1 MKRFVLEIGAGRPA
15 AVKGKMQKPSDKVK
29 MAEVLARMVDKNLL
43 DAVSA
48 AGKTLDSYV
57 DSLDHI
63 WAYSDKGDYRLAIEM
78 MHVMCMAMDKD
89 SSIILEE
96 IIMPDLEL
104 TEYFLDYFGEYITDG
119 YIIERIIAN
128 CEPDEGYLSD
138 DEEHEEEVLHDI
150 HYDEVKEFFKKEG
163 EVDE

>member
-1 MKRFVLEIGAGRPA
+1 MKRFVLEIRAGRPA
-15 AVKGKMQKPSDKVK
+15 AAKGKMQKPSDKVK
-29 MAEVLARMVDKNLL
+29 MAEALARLVDKNLL

-96 IIMPDLEL
+96 IIRA
-104 TEYFLDYFGEYITDG
+104 
-119 YIIERIIAN
+119 IERPVA
-128 CEPDEGYLSD
+128 Y
-138 DEEHEEEVLHDI
+138 
-150 HYDEVKEFFKKEG
+150 
-163 EVDE
+163 